1 MKVFITSDLHVGD
14 FLEYNPTPFFRLNQ
28 FLKLADFIVENAKS
42 QNIEELWIAGDL
54 LQVAR
59 PTPKVMNTL
68 KTFLEKIT
76 SNGITVRA
84 ILGNHDVTVRTHET
98 DVSQY
103 PDYSL
108 ITLLNIPKVYFYL
121 DDVINVSNI
130 SVHFR
135 SWTPDNIFETRQ
147 ADVLIAHGDAN
158 KKLSN
163 FSSKLIDYTPYKK
176 AFIGHI
182 HKVFEDGKFIS
193 PNVPIAHS
201 YSDDPNTGLV
211 VFDTDTLETSRI
223 STKEHFLKFEYVQ
236 TFEDKDTLEKQNL
249 SENVDAVVRVKKS
262 PDIQKVTNIQTL
274 DIYKHLE
281 KYLGNF
287 TGASKDFI
295 QKVLSSVNVNN
306 TTDINLNFTLKEL
319 HAKNFLSIKTI
330 DFNFQDFNS
339 LTVIEGA
346 VGAGKSTL
354 FKLIMFMFFGK
365 VQGVVKSDLKSIFAD
380 KKDEFSGT
388 LTLEYNSN
396 IYKIVRT
403 LNKLEFY
410 ENGQILESENVKERQ
425 KVLESKLSFLEFWNI
440 LYVSQQSNGIFASM
454 NDGSRV
460 SFLSKFLNLDAVE
473 KMNVSLGEQI
483 KALLTLYTKQEKD
496 ISNIETKINVLNA
509 FIEKHKDL
517 KHLEYSEL
525 SNTLQD
531 INIRILDLH
540 SKVSNYEKLE
550 TQKNFINSEIKK
562 SENELS
568 SGINNVSKLEN
579 VLKDDEK
586 SLLEITVPNNTEVE
600 TLKSKLTLV
609 QNKLS
614 TMKKHSDECPTCHQK
629 WIIPNFAE
637 IMQKL
642 QTAESVLKTK
652 ISEYL
657 LILRKYAILENR
669 IKETKNK
676 IQISNNTNNKIKNNI
691 INYKSQLTSFVQE
704 NIDIND
710 LITKEKELNAE
721 KEKILQKIGSIKE
734 KNSLYDELMQNISEK
749 TNLENSLQTLKSEY
763 IKTKEICQ
771 DAETFKN
778 KVLSNKGLLV
788 AALLKEVSDKINT
801 DDKIQVQTIDTLQ
814 NGSVI
819 PTLNLKLYVSQYDK
833 YINYDMLSG
842 GQRLIADIRFLSCI
856 MSLTGKIGT
865 LFLDEIFKYLS
876 DTAIIELSEMLK
888 ELDVNIIFLTL
899 HGNMQQN
906 ISNNILHVDLSNDG
920 SVYTKI

>member
-1 MKVFITSDLHVGD
+1 MKVFVTSDIHVGD

-28 FLKLADFIVENAKS
+28 FLKLADFIVDKAKA
-42 QNIEELWIAGDL
+42 NDIKELWIAGDL

-76 SNGITVRA
+76 SNGIVVRA

-108 ITLLNIPKVYFYL
+108 ITLLNIPNLYFYL
-121 DDVINVSNI
+121 DEVVNVSNI

-135 SWTPDNIFETRQ
+135 SWTPDNAFETRN

-163 FSSKLIDYTPYKK
+163 FSSKLIDYSGYKK

-182 HKVFEDGKFIS
+182 HKYFETDNFIS

-201 YSDDPNTGLV
+201 YSDDPDTSITI
-211 VFDTDTLETSRI
+211 FDTVTFKTERI
-223 STKEHFLKFEYVQ
+223 LTAEHFLKFEYVQ
-236 TFEDKDTLEKQNL
+236 TIEDKDTLERQNI
-249 SENVDAVVRVKKS
+249 SENVDAVVRVKKT
-262 PDIQKVTNIQTL
+262 PEIQKVSNIQSL

-281 KYLGNF
+281 GYLDKF
-287 TGASKDFI
+287 SGASKEFI
-295 QKVLSSVNVNN
+295 QKVLASVNVEN
-306 TTDINLNFTLKEL
+306 TQNINLDFTLKTL
-319 HAKNFLSIKTI
+319 KAKNFLSIKNI
-330 DFNFQDFNS
+330 DFNFQEHNS

-365 VQGVVKSDLKSIFAD
+365 VQGVVKSDLKSIFAG
-380 KKDEFSGT
+380 KKDEFEGD

-396 IYKIVRT
+396 LYTIKRT
-403 LNKLEFY
+403 LNKLELY

-425 KVLESKLSFLEFWNI
+425 KVLESKLAFLEFWNI
-440 LYVSQQSNGIFASM
+440 LYVSQMSNGIFASM

-473 KMNVSLGEQI
+473 KMNVSLAKQI
-483 KALLTLYTKQEKD
+483 DALSVLYTKQEKD
-496 ISNIETKINVLNA
+496 IAGYESKLNVLNT
-509 FIEKHKDL
+509 FIENHKDL

-525 SNTLQD
+525 SDELSTLNAD
-531 INIRILDLH
+531 INSLNTQ
-540 SKVSNYEKLE
+540 VSEYDKAKTRFKL
-550 TQKNFINSEIKK
+550 ISSEITRVTNEIDET
-562 SENELS
+562 ENSLKE
-568 SGINNVSKLEN
+568 LEN
-579 VLKDDEK
+579 
-586 SLLEITVPNNTEVE
+586 
-600 TLKSKLTLV
+600 TLKSDEQLLAEIEVPSDTDDLKNKLVLV
-609 QNKLS
+609 QNKLQ
-614 TMKKHSDECPTCHQK
+614 TLLKHSDECPTCHQK
-629 WIIPNFAE
+629 WIIPNLDEMLTKLKSAE
-637 IMQKL
+637 N
-642 QTAESVLKTK
+642 VLKTK
-652 ISEYL
+652 IESNL
-657 LILRKYAILENR
+657 VILRKHANLENT
-669 IKETKNK
+669 IKTTKNK
-676 IQISNNTNNKIKNNI
+676 IEFSNNTINKLNNQKTSLKATLILPKFNEKDI
-691 INYKSQLTSFVQE
+691 SALKSQL
-704 NIDIND
+704 ND
-710 LITKEKELNAE
+710 LNVKKEKL
-721 KEKILQKIGSIKE
+721 LQKIGAIKE
-734 KNSLYDELMQNISEK
+734 KNSLYDELQNNISEK
-749 TNLENSLQTLKSEY
+749 NNILDILSNLRKNY

-801 DDKIQVQTIDTLQ
+801 DEKIQVQTLDVLQ

-819 PTLNLKLYVSQYDK
+819 PTLNLKLYVPQYDK

-842 GQRLIADIRFLSCI
+842 GQRLIADIRFLACV

-888 ELDVNIIFLTL
+888 ELNVPTIFLTL

-906 ISNNILHVDLSNDG
+906 ISNNIIHVELTNAG
-920 SVYTKI
+920 SVYTKM